1 MAVLDYNEGDLI
13 ILTEP
18 GVNNCFSIFTQSDL
32 NSIKKETIKKKK
44 KKKNYRKDLLK
55 VFYCEI
61 ETRSIAI

>member
-44 KKKNYRKDLLK
+44 KKKTIGRIYSKCFIVKSRR
-55 VFYCEI
+55 VQ
-61 ETRSIAI
+61 

>member
-44 KKKNYRKDLLK
+44 KKKKKKKRKDLK
-55 VFYCEI
+55 KFFYF
-61 ETRSIAI
+61 

>member
-44 KKKNYRKDLLK
+44 KKKKL
-55 VFYCEI
+55 
-61 ETRSIAI
+61 